1 MVELKT
7 VEFSLQL
14 SYLLPVRSQARV
26 MTVQLPHDLF
36 DDELRVSTDIKPLN
50 PKLGSDAQTVDQR
63 LLFYHVV
70 GGVEV

>member
-26 MTVQLPHDLF
+26 TTVRLPHDLI
-36 DDELRVSTDIKPLN
+36 DDELRVSVDIKPLN

-63 LLFYHVV
+63 LVFYHVV
-70 GGVEV
+70 GGAEV